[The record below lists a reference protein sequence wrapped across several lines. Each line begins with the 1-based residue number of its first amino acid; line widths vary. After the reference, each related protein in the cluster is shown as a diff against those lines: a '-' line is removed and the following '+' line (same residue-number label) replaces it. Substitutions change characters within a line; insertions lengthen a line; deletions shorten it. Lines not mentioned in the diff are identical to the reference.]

1 MQGSGMKGYVSKSDK
16 DKQIPIKNFRQTKHL
31 LLRNG
36 KEVGKC
42 SAMVIER
49 VSEQKVKDVRKKS

>member
-1 MQGSGMKGYVSKSDK
+1 MKGYVSKSDK